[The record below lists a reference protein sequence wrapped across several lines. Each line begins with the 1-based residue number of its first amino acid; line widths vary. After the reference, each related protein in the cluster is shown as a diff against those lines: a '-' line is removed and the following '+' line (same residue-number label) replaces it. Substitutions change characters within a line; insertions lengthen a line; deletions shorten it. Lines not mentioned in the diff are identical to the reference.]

1 MNIEGIDNKLRRAG
15 NVECTGETM
24 FDHGAQL
31 CRIRAIKSLGTVASG
46 TVGGWVQSADNIK
59 AYGNEWIG
67 GAAIVRDNATVM
79 NNARV
84 TGSCRICENATIC
97 DNASIEG
104 AVVVK
109 GRTTIGGK
117 AIIKGAFTV
126 PEGAYICGD
135 ALIHNEDQVCLA
147 ILGGVSFT
155 VFRTSHGIHVTINNL
170 HAFPYQDKNAI
181 RKGIAENRIQLPEDA
196 VIAVINAMA
205 ATIDNRA
212 PRKNM
217 GFMHLFN

>member
-46 TVGGWVQSADNIK
+46 TVGGWVQGPDNIK

-104 AVVVK
+104 AVVVN
-109 GRTTIGGK
+109 GRSTIGGK
-117 AIIKGAFTV
+117 AII
-126 PEGAYICGD
+126 
-135 ALIHNEDQVCLA
+135 
-147 ILGGVSFT
+147 
-155 VFRTSHGIHVTINNL
+155 
-170 HAFPYQDKNAI
+170 
-181 RKGIAENRIQLPEDA
+181 
-196 VIAVINAMA
+196 
-205 ATIDNRA
+205 
-212 PRKNM
+212 
-217 GFMHLFN
+217 